1 MKTLKEVTV
10 DDSISLSKLT
20 GMPIKDVLG
29 YISMEFGEPCFKM
42 VKIVLDDNSAFWA
55 EGEHDMPYLTD
66 GYGDNAAKF
75 DEEELQS
82 IYDEENGEDSE

>member
-20 GMPIKDVLG
+20 GKPIKDVLG
-29 YISMEFGEPCFKM
+29 YISMEFGEPAFKL
-42 VKIVLDDNSAFWA
+42 VKVILEDDTAFWC

-66 GYGDNAAKF
+66 GYGEKAAMF
-75 DEEELQS
+75 DSDELQA
-82 IYDEENGEDSE
+82 IYDEDNGEDED